1 MLPAIEN
8 GFTFIAFLMFLAGG
22 LLAMEKYTKWKV
34 FNWVPPLVWIYILN
48 MVFCTLGLY
57 NSEGVSAAYD
67 VLKNNLLY
75 AMIFVMLL
83 RCDFRKIAKLSGRM
97 IAIFLGCSITLALG
111 FIVGFPIFKGSLG
124 GGETIWGATAALY
137 ASWVGGS
144 ANMAAMQ
151 DALPVDSGAYSC
163 ALALDTVCYSVWI
176 ALLLLAVRYARKG
189 FLASVVQ
196 LTGSLISL
204 FGARAFSGWAAG
216 QVFERFLAG
225 SFRDQIAANIAA
237 GGAVSLDGIAQRYA
251 GFLPEAF
258 RASIVDACE
267 RSISAVLNDNAVVLA
282 DTIVQK
288 VLAPLLTP
296 VISLVLFFVAFALLR
311 MLVSLL
317 VTVLGLV
324 NKLPVIGAVNH
335 WLGWGVG
342 GIASLVDI
350 YLVLCVVWALIVITG
365 GNLTML
371 NDTVM
376 SGSLYYKVFNVFNP
390 FV

>member
-1 MLPAIEN
+1 MFKNPS
-8 GFTFIAFLMFLAGG
+8 FIFDILC
-22 LLAMEKYTKWKV
+22 TVVW
-34 FNWVPPLVWIYILN
+34 LV
-48 MVFCTLGLY
+48 
-57 NSEGVSAAYD
+57 
-67 VLKNNLLY
+67 
-75 AMIFVMLL
+75 
-83 RCDFRKIAKLSGRM
+83 
-97 IAIFLGCSITLALG
+97 
-111 FIVGFPIFKGSLG
+111 
-124 GGETIWGATAALY
+124 
-137 ASWVGGS
+137 
-144 ANMAAMQ
+144 
-151 DALPVDSGAYSC
+151 
-163 ALALDTVCYSVWI
+163 
-176 ALLLLAVRYARKG
+176 LAVRYARKG

-258 RASIVDACE
+258 RAS
-267 RSISAVLNDNAVVLA
+267 NAVVLA
-282 DTIVQK
+282 DAIVQK

>member
-1 MLPAIEN
+1 M
-8 GFTFIAFLMFLAGG
+8 
-22 LLAMEKYTKWKV
+22 
-34 FNWVPPLVWIYILN
+34 
-48 MVFCTLGLY
+48 
-57 NSEGVSAAYD
+57 
-67 VLKNNLLY
+67 
-75 AMIFVMLL
+75 
-83 RCDFRKIAKLSGRM
+83 
-97 IAIFLGCSITLALG
+97 
-111 FIVGFPIFKGSLG
+111 
-124 GGETIWGATAALY
+124 
-137 ASWVGGS
+137 
-144 ANMAAMQ
+144 
-151 DALPVDSGAYSC
+151 
-163 ALALDTVCYSVWI
+163 
-176 ALLLLAVRYARKG
+176 
-189 FLASVVQ
+189 VQ

-350 YLVLCVVWALIVITG
+350 YLE
-365 GNLTML
+365 NQKLTHVKHEFDPIFDENSEIL
-371 NDTVM
+371 SLGTLPSVQWEIRY
-376 SGSLYYKVFNVFNP
+376 SGAISP
-390 FV
+390 SAERRWG

>member
-1 MLPAIEN
+1 MV
-8 GFTFIAFLMFLAGG
+8 
-22 LLAMEKYTKWKV
+22 W
-34 FNWVPPLVWIYILN
+34 LV
-48 MVFCTLGLY
+48 
-57 NSEGVSAAYD
+57 
-67 VLKNNLLY
+67 
-75 AMIFVMLL
+75 
-83 RCDFRKIAKLSGRM
+83 
-97 IAIFLGCSITLALG
+97 
-111 FIVGFPIFKGSLG
+111 
-124 GGETIWGATAALY
+124 
-137 ASWVGGS
+137 
-144 ANMAAMQ
+144 
-151 DALPVDSGAYSC
+151 
-163 ALALDTVCYSVWI
+163 
-176 ALLLLAVRYARKG
+176 LAVRYARKG

-296 VISLVLFFVAFALLR
+296 VISFGLWLGTCFSKCFKKLRTLFFVAFALLR

>member
-1 MLPAIEN
+1 MQFILWLPLSEA
-8 GFTFIAFLMFLAGG
+8 LA
-22 LLAMEKYTKWKV
+22 
-34 FNWVPPLVWIYILN
+34 PPLGELSPQATERFNKVKRMFKNPSFIFDILCTVVWL
-48 MVFCTLGLY
+48 V
-57 NSEGVSAAYD
+57 
-67 VLKNNLLY
+67 
-75 AMIFVMLL
+75 
-83 RCDFRKIAKLSGRM
+83 
-97 IAIFLGCSITLALG
+97 
-111 FIVGFPIFKGSLG
+111 
-124 GGETIWGATAALY
+124 
-137 ASWVGGS
+137 
-144 ANMAAMQ
+144 
-151 DALPVDSGAYSC
+151 
-163 ALALDTVCYSVWI
+163 
-176 ALLLLAVRYARKG
+176 LAVRYARKG

>member
-1 MLPAIEN
+1 MY
-8 GFTFIAFLMFLAGG
+8 GGLAGAG
-22 LLAMEKYTKWKV
+22 RPV
-34 FNWVPPLVWIYILN
+34 CPQ
-48 MVFCTLGLY
+48 
-57 NSEGVSAAYD
+57 
-67 VLKNNLLY
+67 
-75 AMIFVMLL
+75 
-83 RCDFRKIAKLSGRM
+83 RLSG
-97 IAIFLGCSITLALG
+97 LGD
-111 FIVGFPIFKGSLG
+111 
-124 GGETIWGATAALY
+124 AAD
-137 ASWVGGS
+137 G
-144 ANMAAMQ
+144 Q
-151 DALPVDSGAYSC
+151 PH
-163 ALALDTVCYSVWI
+163 
-176 ALLLLAVRYARKG
+176 
-189 FLASVVQ
+189 Q
-196 LTGSLISL
+196 L